1 MKKRIVIVDDADDN
15 RAIMRR
21 VLEGEFD
28 VGDYAD
34 GPSALEGLA
43 VEPAHLVLLDISM
56 PVMDGFEVLRRMR
69 ADPRL
74 CDLLVVAFTALA
86 TEAERSDYVEMGFD
100 DLILKP
106 AGVEPFRARVRE
118 LLARG
123 GCSQLLGD
131 ACG

>member
-1 MKKRIVIVDDADDN
+1 MKKRIVIVDDSDDN

-21 VLEGEFD
+21 VLEREFE

-34 GPSALEGLA
+34 GPSAIDGLIA
-43 VEPAHLVLLDISM
+43 EPAHLVLLDISM
-56 PVMDGFEVLRRMR
+56 PVMDGYEVLRRLR

-74 CDLLVVAFTALA
+74 DDLIVVAFTALA
-86 TEAERSDYVEMGFD
+86 TDAERSDYLEMGFD
-100 DLILKP
+100 DLIVKP
-106 AGVEPFRARVRE
+106 AGLEPFRARLHE
-118 LLARG
+118 LLTRS